1 MREGRRASSK
11 KRTPPIAFVITF
23 AALPA
28 VQPRLPSTS
37 AVRALSYK
45 QTFVVATTPNP
56 LSSRATIFATV
67 VLPVPGLPRNSMWL
81 LANCGSA
88 PVCSRTI
95 KPWITESQSS
105 VTVFLTSAISP
116 TSFSPISASAVS
128 LAFRAATDVRGAS
141 SGKGASTTAGGRS
154 AGVAAAARS
163 LPRPDAVL
171 PCTPPPATPE
181 RGPGGGA
188 SPNRC
193 VAGRRRLLP
202 TATPLSARVELHS
215 PPRTFAVQ
223 TSSLLGL
230 YILQSVHI
238 HRPLESGAAGA
249 VVLDEAVSA

>member
-28 VQPRLPSTS
+28 VQPRWPSTS
-37 AVRALSYK
+37 AVRALSCT

-56 LSSRATIFATV
+56 LSSRARICATV

-81 LANCGSA
+81 LADCGSA

-128 LAFRAATDVRGAS
+128 LAFRAATDARGAS
-141 SGKGASTTAGGRS
+141 SGKGTSTAGGRS
-154 AGVAAAARS
+154 AGVAAAARP

-188 SPNRC
+188 YRC
-193 VAGRRRLLP
+193 VAGRRRLP
-202 TATPLSARVELHS
+202 PAATPSFARVELHCR
-215 PPRTFAVQ
+215 PLTFAVQ

>member
-1 MREGRRASSK
+1 MRVSVRRAKREGRRASSK

-28 VQPRLPSTS
+28 VQPRWPSTS

-56 LSSRATIFATV
+56 LSSRARICATV

-81 LANCGSA
+81 LADCGSA

-128 LAFRAATDVRGAS
+128 LAFRAATDARGAS
-141 SGKGASTTAGGRS
+141 SGKGTSTAGGRS
-154 AGVAAAARS
+154 AGVAAAARP
-163 LPRPDAVL
+163 LPRPDVVL

-188 SPNRC
+188 YLRPQRP
-193 VAGRRRLLP
+193 LLP
-202 TATPLSARVELHS
+202 VLSCI
-215 PPRTFAVQ
+215 AV
-223 TSSLLGL
+223 
-230 YILQSVHI
+230 H
-238 HRPLESGAAGA
+238 
-249 VVLDEAVSA
+249 

>member
-28 VQPRLPSTS
+28 VQPRWPSTS

-56 LSSRATIFATV
+56 LSSRARICATV
-67 VLPVPGLPRNSMWL
+67 ILPVPGLPRNSMWL
-81 LANCGSA
+81 LADCGSA

-128 LAFRAATDVRGAS
+128 LAFRAATDARGAS
-141 SGKGASTTAGGRS
+141 LGKGASTAGGRS
-154 AGVAAAARS
+154 AGVAAAVRP
-163 LPRPDAVL
+163 LPRPDVVL

-193 VAGRRRLLP
+193 VAARGRLPP
-202 TATPLSARVELHS
+202 TATPNARVELHCR
-215 PPRTFAVQ
+215 PLTFVVQ

-230 YILQSVHI
+230 YILQAVHI
-238 HRPLESGAAGA
+238 HTLESGAAGA

>member
-28 VQPRLPSTS
+28 VQPRWPSTS
-37 AVRALSYK
+37 AVRALSCT

-56 LSSRATIFATV
+56 LSSRARICATV

-81 LANCGSA
+81 LADCGSA

-128 LAFRAATDVRGAS
+128 LAFRAATDARGAS

-163 LPRPDAVL
+163 LPRPDVVL

-188 SPNRC
+188 YRC
-193 VAGRRRLLP
+193 VAGRRRLP
-202 TATPLSARVELHS
+202 PAATPSFARVELHCR
-215 PPRTFAVQ
+215 PLTFAVQ